1 MGLTL
6 ALNTARASLLA
17 TSNQMAVSAR
27 NVAGANDPGYSRKV
41 ATLVAGSAGG
51 ATVTITRA
59 GDPALYART
68 LAASSDAARGDALL
82 TGLTKLAQTI
92 GDTDDPTAPAARLS
106 TFQAALQAAANQP
119 DNAQLAGDAVEA
131 AKALAGSLNQAAD
144 AVHAARAE
152 ADAGIADSVTRIN
165 DLLGRF
171 DAANRAVV
179 KLTALGGDATDAL
192 DDRDRILTALSQEIG
207 VTAVAR
213 EGGDMALYTDG
224 GVTLFERGPRTV
236 AFSPTAT
243 FAAGTVGGTVTID
256 GVPVTGAASPM
267 PLASGRIAGL
277 ASLRDGAALTYEG
290 QLDAL
295 AGGLIAAFAESDSV
309 GADGGPRAG
318 LFTAGGG
325 AILPAATVAGRTGL
339 AASITINAAVDPAR
353 GGSLAL
359 LRSGGMNGSDYAD
372 PAAAG
377 DAAYAG
383 RLRGLL
389 TTLSA
394 AQPVDPAL
402 GFGAAS
408 SLPDLAAASAG
419 WLEAQRKDAS
429 TTASYQ
435 KTLLSRATEALSNV
449 AGVNGD
455 DETALALQLERSY
468 SASAKLISVVNDLL
482 KTLLDAVR

>member
-17 TSNQMAVSAR
+17 TSNQIAVSAR
-27 NVAGANDPGYSRKV
+27 NVAGANDPGYSRKI
-41 ATLVAGSAGG
+41 ASLVAGSAGG

-106 TFQAALQAAANQP
+106 TFKAALQAAANQP
-119 DNAQLAGDAVEA
+119 DNPQLARDAVEA

-144 AVHAARAE
+144 TVHAARAE
-152 ADAGIADSVTRIN
+152 ADAGIADSVDRIN
-165 DLLGRF
+165 DLLVRF

-179 KLTALGGDATDAL
+179 KLTALGADATDAL
-192 DDRDRILTALSQEIG
+192 DDRDRILTALSSEIG
-207 VTAVAR
+207 VTAVNR

-236 AFSPTAT
+236 AFSPTST
-243 FAAGTVGGTVTID
+243 FVAGTVGGTVTID
-256 GVPVTGAASPM
+256 GVPVTGSASPM

-277 ASLRDGAALTYEG
+277 ASLRDGAALSYEA

-295 AGGLIAAFAESDSV
+295 AGGLIGTFAEKDAV
-309 GADGGPRAG
+309 PPYGASLSG
-318 LFTAGGG
+318 LFTAG
-325 AILPAATVAGRTGL
+325 ARATLPDGTAAGRNGL
-339 AASITINAAVDPAR
+339 AAAIAINAAVDPAQ
-353 GGSLAL
+353 GGDLTL

-372 PAAAG
+372 PGAAG
-377 DAAYAG
+377 DAAYSG
-383 RLRGLL
+383 RLRDLV
-389 TTLSA
+389 TALSA
-394 AQPVDPAL
+394 PQPVDPAL
-402 GFGAAS
+402 GLGTAS
-408 SLPDLAAASAG
+408 SLTDLAAASAG
-419 WLEAQRKDAS
+419 WLEAQRKDA
-429 TTASYQ
+429 TTNASYQ
-435 KTLLSRATEALSNV
+435 KTLLSRANEALSNT

>member
-17 TSNQMAVSAR
+17 NSNQIAVSAR
-27 NVAGANDPGYSRKV
+27 NVAGANDPGYSRKI
-41 ATLVAGSAGG
+41 ASLVAGSAGG

-68 LAASSDAARGDALL
+68 LAASADAARSDALL
-82 TGLTKLAQTI
+82 TGLTKLAQTV
-92 GDTDDPTAPAARLS
+92 GDTDDATAPAARLS
-106 TFQAALQAAANQP
+106 AFHAALQSAANQP
-119 DNAQLAGDAVEA
+119 DNTQLARDAVEA

-144 AVHAARAE
+144 TVHAVRAE
-152 ADAGIADSVTRIN
+152 ADAGIADSVARIN

-207 VTAVAR
+207 VTAVNRA
-213 EGGDMALYTDG
+213 GGDMALYTDG

-236 AFSPTAT
+236 AFSPTST

-267 PLASGRIAGL
+267 PLSSGRIAGL
-277 ASLRDGAALTYEG
+277 ASLRDGAARTYEA

-295 AGGLIAAFAESDSV
+295 AGGLIGAFAESDTV
-309 GADGGPRAG
+309 APDDGRLAG

-325 AILPAATVAGRTGL
+325 AALPAATSAGRTGL
-339 AASITINAAVDPAR
+339 AASIAINAAVDPAR
-353 GGSLAL
+353 GGSVAL

-372 PAAAG
+372 PQAGG

-383 RLRGLL
+383 RLRNLL
-389 TTLSA
+389 KALSA
-394 AQPVDPAL
+394 PQPVNPAL
-402 GFGAAS
+402 GLGTAS

-429 TTASYQ
+429 TDASYQ
-435 KTLLSRATEALSNV
+435 KTLLSRANEALSNT

-468 SASAKLISVVNDLL
+468 SASAKLITVVNDLL
-482 KTLLDAVR
+482 KTLLDVVR

>member
-17 TSNQMAVSAR
+17 NSNQIAVSAR
-27 NVAGANDPGYSRKV
+27 NVAGANDPGYSRKI

-68 LAASSDAARGDALL
+68 LTASSDAARGDALL

-92 GDTDDPTAPAARLS
+92 GDTDDTSAPAARLS
-106 TFQAALQAAANQP
+106 IFQAALQAAANQP
-119 DNAQLAGDAVEA
+119 DNTQLARDAVEA

-144 AVHAARAE
+144 TVHAVRAE
-152 ADAGIADSVTRIN
+152 ADAGIGDAVGRIN

-179 KLTALGGDATDAL
+179 KATALGGDATDAL

-207 VTAVAR
+207 VTAVSR

-236 AFSPTAT
+236 AFSPTST
-243 FAAGTVGGTVTID
+243 FTAGTVGGSVTID

-267 PLASGRIAGL
+267 PLTSGRIAGL
-277 ASLRDGAALTYEG
+277 AALRDGTAVAYEA
-290 QLDAL
+290 QLDAV
-295 AGGLIAAFAESDSV
+295 AGGLIGAFAENDTSLID
-309 GADGGPRAG
+309 DGPRAG
-318 LFTAGGG
+318 LFTAGGS
-325 AILPAATVAGRTGL
+325 ALLPTATAAGRAGL
-339 AASITINAAVDPAR
+339 AASLAINAAVDPSR
-353 GGSLAL
+353 GGNLAL
-359 LRSGGMNGSDYAD
+359 LRSGGMNGSDYDD
-372 PAAAG
+372 PAAGG

-383 RLRGLL
+383 RLRGLV
-389 TTLSA
+389 TALSSSK
-394 AQPVDPAL
+394 PVDPAL
-402 GFGAAS
+402 GLGTAS
-408 SLPDLAAASAG
+408 SLPELAAASAG
-419 WLEAQRKDAS
+419 WLEAQRKDAA
-429 TTASYQ
+429 TGAAYQ
-435 KTLLSRATEALSNV
+435 KTLLTRANEALSNV

>member
-17 TSNQMAVSAR
+17 NSNQIAVSAR
-27 NVAGANDPGYSRKV
+27 NVAGANDPGYSRKI

-82 TGLTKLAQTI
+82 SGLTKLAQTV
-92 GDTDDPTAPAARLS
+92 GDTDDATAPAARLS
-106 TFQAALQAAANQP
+106 ALQAALQSAANQP
-119 DNAQLAGDAVEA
+119 DNLQLARDAVEA
-131 AKALAGSLNQAAD
+131 AKALAGSLNQAAG
-144 AVHAARAE
+144 AVHAVRAE
-152 ADAGIADSVTRIN
+152 ADAGIRDAVGRIN

-171 DAANRAVV
+171 DSANRAVTR
-179 KLTALGGDATDAL
+179 LTATGGDATDAL

-224 GVTLFERGPRTV
+224 GVTLFERGPRAV
-236 AFSPTAT
+236 AFSPTAA
-243 FAAGTVGGTVTID
+243 FAAGTAGGSVTID

-267 PLASGRIAGL
+267 PLSSGRIAGL
-277 ASLRDGAALTYEG
+277 AALRDGAAVTYEA
-290 QLDAL
+290 QLDAQ
-295 AGGLIAAFAESDSV
+295 AGGLIGAFAESDAV
-309 GADGGPRAG
+309 GPDDGPRAG
-318 LFTAGGG
+318 LFTAGGN
-325 AILPAATVAGRTGL
+325 ASLPASGAAGRGGL
-339 AASITINAAVDPAR
+339 AASIAVNQAVDPAR

-372 PAAAG
+372 PAAGG

-383 RLRGLL
+383 RLRGMLAS
-389 TTLSA
+389 LSA
-394 AQPVDPAL
+394 AQTLDPAIGL
-402 GFGAAS
+402 GAAAG
-408 SLPDLAAASAG
+408 LPDLAASSAG

-429 TTASYQ
+429 VEASYQ
-435 KTLLSRATEALSNV
+435 KTLLARASEALSNV

-455 DETALALQLERSY
+455 DEAALALQLERSY
-468 SASAKLISVVNDLL
+468 GASAKLIGVVNDLL

>member
-17 TSNQMAVSAR
+17 NSNQIAVSAR
-27 NVAGANDPGYSRKV
+27 NVAGANDPGYSRKI
-41 ATLVAGSAGG
+41 ATLVAGSTGG

-68 LAASSDAARGDALL
+68 LNASSDAARGDALL
-82 TGLTKLAQTI
+82 TGLTKLAQTV
-92 GDTDDPTAPAARLS
+92 GDTDDPTAPAARLT

-119 DNAQLAGDAVEA
+119 DNAQLARDAVES
-131 AKALAGSLNQAAD
+131 AKALAGSLSQAAD
-144 AVHAARAE
+144 AIHAARAE
-152 ADAGIADSVTRIN
+152 ADAGIAASVSRIN
-165 DLLGRF
+165 DLLVRF
-171 DAANRAVV
+171 EAANRAVT
-179 KLTALGGDATDAL
+179 KTTALGGDATDAL

-207 VTAVAR
+207 VHAVAR

-224 GVTLFERGPRTV
+224 GVTLFERGPRAVT
-236 AFSPTAT
+236 FSAT
-243 FAAGTVGGTVTID
+243 SVFAAGTVGGGVRID
-256 GVPVTGAASPM
+256 GVPVTGATSPM
-267 PLASGRIAGL
+267 PLNSGRIAGL
-277 ASLRDGAALTYEG
+277 VALRDGAAVQYEA

-295 AGGLIAAFAESDSV
+295 AGGLIDAFAESDAV
-309 GADGGPRAG
+309 GFDSGPRAG
-318 LFTAGGG
+318 LFTVGGSG
-325 AILPAATVAGRTGL
+325 ILPTGAGRTGL
-339 AASITINAAVDPAR
+339 AASISVNAAVDPAR
-353 GGSLAL
+353 GGSVAL

-372 PAAAG
+372 PAAGG

-389 TTLSA
+389 TALTA
-394 AQPVDPAL
+394 ARPVDPDL
-402 GFGAAS
+402 GLGTSAG
-408 SLPDLAAASAG
+408 LPDLATSSAG

-429 TTASYQ
+429 TDASYQ
-435 KTLLSRATEALSNV
+435 KTLLTRANEALSNV

>member
-17 TSNQMAVSAR
+17 NSNQIAVSAR
-27 NVAGANDPGYSRKV
+27 NVAGANDPGYSRKI

-59 GDPALYART
+59 GDPALYVRT
-68 LAASSDAARGDALL
+68 LTASSDAARGDALL

-106 TFQAALQAAANQP
+106 ALQAALQAAANQP
-119 DNAQLAGDAVEA
+119 DNTQLARDAVEA
-131 AKALAGSLNQAAD
+131 AKALAGSLNAAAD
-144 AVHAARAE
+144 TVHAVRAE
-152 ADAGIADSVTRIN
+152 ADAGIANSVTRIN

-207 VTAVAR
+207 VTAVNR

-224 GVTLFERGPRTV
+224 GVTLFERGPRAV
-236 AFSPTAT
+236 AFSPTST

-256 GVPVTGAASPM
+256 GVPVTGAGSPM
-267 PLASGRIAGL
+267 PLTSGRIAGL
-277 ASLRDGAALTYEG
+277 ASLRDGAALGYEA

-295 AGGLIAAFAESDSV
+295 AGALIGTFAENDSV
-309 GADGGPRAG
+309 APDGGPRAG
-318 LFTAGGG
+318 LFTAGGS
-325 AILPAATVAGRTGL
+325 AALPTSTAAGRIGL
-339 AASITINAAVDPAR
+339 ASSIAINAAVDPAR
-353 GGSLAL
+353 NGDPTL

-372 PAAAG
+372 PAAGG

-383 RLRGLL
+383 RLRNLVEAL
-389 TTLSA
+389 A
-394 AQPVDPAL
+394 ASRPVDPAL
-402 GFGAAS
+402 GLGTTS
-408 SLPDLAAASAG
+408 SLPELAASSAG
-419 WLEAQRKDAS
+419 WLEAQRKDAA
-429 TTASYQ
+429 TAASYQ
-435 KTLLSRATEALSNV
+435 KTLLARANEALSNA

-468 SASAKLISVVNDLL
+468 SASAKLITVVNDLL

>member
-17 TSNQMAVSAR
+17 NSNQIAVSAR
-27 NVAGANDPGYSRKV
+27 NVAGANDPGYSRKI

-82 TGLTKLAQTI
+82 SGLAKLAQTI
-92 GDTDDPTAPAARLS
+92 GDTDDATAPAARLS
-106 TFQAALQAAANQP
+106 ALEAALQATANQP
-119 DNAQLAGDAVEA
+119 DNLQLARDAVEA
-131 AKALAGSLNQAAD
+131 ARALAGSLNGAAD
-144 AVHAARAE
+144 AVHAVRAE
-152 ADAGIADSVTRIN
+152 ADAGIADAVGRIN

-171 DAANRAVV
+171 DAANRAVTR
-179 KLTALGGDATDAL
+179 LTATGGDATDAL
-192 DDRDRILTALSQEIG
+192 DDRDRVLTALSQEIG

-224 GVTLFERGPRTV
+224 GVTLFERGPRRV
-236 AFSPTAT
+236 AFSPTAA
-243 FAAGTVGGTVTID
+243 FAAGTVAGAVTID
-256 GVPVTGAASPM
+256 GVAVTGAASPM

-277 ASLRDGAALTYEG
+277 AALRDGVAVTYEA

-295 AGGLIAAFAESDSV
+295 AGGLIGAFAESNAV
-309 GADGGPRAG
+309 WPPNGPRAG
-318 LFTAGGG
+318 LFTAGGDPL
-325 AILPAATVAGRTGL
+325 LPAPTAAGRTGL
-339 AASITINAAVDPAR
+339 AASIAINAAVDPAR
-353 GGSLAL
+353 GGNLAL
-359 LRSGGMNGSDYAD
+359 LRGGGMNGSDYAD
-372 PAAAG
+372 PASGG

-389 TTLSA
+389 TALTAPQTL
-394 AQPVDPAL
+394 DPAIGL
-402 GFGAAS
+402 GPS
-408 SLPDLAAASAG
+408 SGLPDLAAASAG
-419 WLEAQRKDAS
+419 WLEARRKEAA
-429 TTASYQ
+429 TEASYQ
-435 KTLLSRATEALSNV
+435 KTLLTRASEALSNA

-455 DETALALQLERSY
+455 DEAALALQLERSY